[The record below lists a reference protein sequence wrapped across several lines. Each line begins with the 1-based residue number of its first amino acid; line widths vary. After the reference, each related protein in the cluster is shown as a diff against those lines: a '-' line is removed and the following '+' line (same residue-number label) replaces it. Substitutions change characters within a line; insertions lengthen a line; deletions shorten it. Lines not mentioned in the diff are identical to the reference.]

1 MSDAERHPNAR
12 QPDLWV
18 VLDLGGVLFEFHGF
32 TGLAKITGQSEDLVR
47 QQIVS
52 SPTVERLE
60 TGQISPEEFADA
72 LVNELALDLD
82 ASEFLHL
89 WTNWEAGEKP
99 GTADL
104 LDSLSSQFNLACL
117 SNTSAVH
124 WPRLLELRR
133 IGNWFDRLYASHEI
147 GHWKPNRAIF
157 DHVEQDLGVPATQI
171 VYFDD
176 NQHIV
181 DAARDCGWDA
191 HQATSPEAVE
201 AGLHGLG
208 LLPYEP
214 RAAVRSPDA
223 TKERPND

>member
-1 MSDAERHPNAR
+1 MRDAER
-12 QPDLWV
+12 QPDDKQRDLWV
-18 VLDLGGVLFEFHGF
+18 ILDLGGVLFEFHGF
-32 TGLAKITGQSEDLVR
+32 TGLAEITGQSEDHIR

-60 TGQISPEEFADA
+60 TGQMSPDAFAQA
-72 LVNELALDLD
+72 LVEELSLDLD
-82 ASEFLHL
+82 AADFLYL

-99 GTADL
+99 GTAGL
-104 LDSLSSQFNLACL
+104 LDALSNQFNLACL

-157 DHVEQDLGVPATQI
+157 DHVEQDLGVPATRI

-191 HQATSPEAVE
+191 HRATGPGDVE
-201 AGLHGLG
+201 AGLRNLG
-208 LLPYEP
+208 LL
-214 RAAVRSPDA
+214 S
-223 TKERPND
+223 